1 MDTVRGPPVDRSPA
15 DITSRGWKEIA
26 TGIFHNVADHRL
38 LVLGAGSAFY
48 AILALSPTLAALV
61 SLYGLFAD
69 AERVTD
75 LLTGLSGVLP
85 PNVIDVLRD
94 QVQTVGHHAR
104 GTLGA
109 TLGVSLVLSLWSANR
124 VAKALIDALNI
135 VYGERERRGLVRLNL
150 ASLCL
155 AASAVVMAVIALG
168 GTVVLPLVLQ
178 SITLGRI
185 TEILLIVR
193 WPFLLGVGTL
203 ALALLY
209 YLAPDRERP
218 RWRWVTSGS
227 AAASVLGLV
236 CSILFSWYAT
246 HVANFGRTYGSL
258 GGIVALMLWLWLSI
272 VVILLG
278 AEIDAEMEEKVGERP
293 SNEPG
298 HAGLLAGTTRCDRG
312 NLLTGTRS
320 CWDRS
325 CDTPSVDDPLCAI
338 SPSPLAARRS
348 PR

>member
-1 MDTVRGPPVDRSPA
+1 MDTVRGPSVDRSPA

-26 TGIFHNVADHRL
+26 RGIFHNVADHRL

-48 AILALSPTLAALV
+48 TILALSPTLAALV

-75 LLTGLSGVLP
+75 FPAALSGLLP
-85 PNVIDVLRD
+85 PNIIDVLRD

-109 TLGVSLVLSLWSANR
+109 TLGISLALSLWSANR
-124 VAKALIDALNI
+124 AAKALIDALNI

-150 ASLCL
+150 ASLCV

-178 SITLGRI
+178 SIALASVTETLLR
-185 TEILLIVR
+185 IVR
-193 WPFLLGVGTL
+193 WPFLLAVGTL

-218 RWRWVTSGS
+218 RWRWVSSGS
-227 AAASVLGLV
+227 AAASVLWLI

-298 HAGLLAGTTRCDRG
+298 RAGLPGRDHKM
-312 NLLTGTRS
+312 
-320 CWDRS
+320 
-325 CDTPSVDDPLCAI
+325 
-338 SPSPLAARRS
+338 
-348 PR
+348 